1 MLRIYAIILELLR
14 ALRSV
19 IEKLQRVDPDL
30 ARQLGRCCSS
40 LALNSAE
47 GSYSQGRNRTAR
59 YHVAL
64 GSAREVLAVL
74 EVADALGYFKLDE
87 SLVAQLN
94 RIIGTFV
101 KVIRG

>member
-1 MLRIYAIILELLR
+1 MLRIYNIVLEMLR

-19 IEKLQRVDPDL
+19 IEKLRRVDPDL
-30 ARQLGRCCSS
+30 ARQLTRCSSS
-40 LALNSAE
+40 LALNLSE
-47 GSYSQGRNRTAR
+47 GSYSQGRNRSAR

-74 EVADALGYFKLDE
+74 EVADAFGYFKLDE
-87 SLVAQLN
+87 ALAAQLN
-94 RIIGTFV
+94 RIIGTLV